1 MLVTKALTIFV
12 ICFRLVFFFSLVY
25 FFRPVYFFARRTRN
39 IALSILAPFRSI
51 WAIFSQI
58 YALFWCTFYRP
69 QQCGGVPKFTSIRYV
84 CTYAFSLEFRL
95 FGRLSPPT
103 ECKQHLSYNRPAI
116 HSCPCH
122 ATTAFDISANT
133 RSYICIHQDSVLVGH
148 TQENTLNTQTYT
160 CIQK

>member
-58 YALFWCTFYRP
+58 YALFWCTFYRL
-69 QQCGGVPKFTSIRYV
+69 Q
-84 CTYAFSLEFRL
+84 
-95 FGRLSPPT
+95 
-103 ECKQHLSYNRPAI
+103 
-116 HSCPCH
+116 
-122 ATTAFDISANT
+122 
-133 RSYICIHQDSVLVGH
+133 
-148 TQENTLNTQTYT
+148 
-160 CIQK
+160 